1 MNISVFL
8 VSTKRSDHPI
18 QTQTLRVSCHL
29 CRWSGKV
36 IKVLFFSFF
45 LLLLLNTFIITEFS
59 YGNAI
64 LVACLALLLVARTE
78 D

>member
-36 IKVLFFSFF
+36 INVLFFFF
-45 LLLLLNTFIITEFS
+45 LLLLNTFIITEFS